1 MAYEDTSLY
10 NLLLAALSAPKRG
23 FHSPVF
29 GVKNRKFNKI
39 VEREVRALQT

>member
-10 NLLLAALSAPKRG
+10 NLLLAALSAPRG

-39 VEREVRALQT
+39 VEREVEPCAQT

>member
-23 FHSPVF
+23 FHAPVRCEEEK
-29 GVKNRKFNKI
+29 V
-39 VEREVRALQT
+39 